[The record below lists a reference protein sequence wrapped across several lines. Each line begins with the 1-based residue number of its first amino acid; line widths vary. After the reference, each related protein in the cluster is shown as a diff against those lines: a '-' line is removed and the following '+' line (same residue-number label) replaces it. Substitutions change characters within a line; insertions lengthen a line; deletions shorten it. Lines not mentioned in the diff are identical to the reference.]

1 MLRTSYS
8 VHIKNDMHTHTYTNA
23 CNVFTHAH
31 IYIYLLCIYVLHHV
45 PRYNGDALGV
55 YWSAVDCDNATQVPI
70 HPSPLGCAS
79 HFFSRTITRGWEPFL
94 CTENT
99 LIYIYIYIYT
109 CIQYVNIH
117 TSYIH
122 IKMDLSDDRVP
133 RTWFILIMFPN
144 FQSPFRGSKISQR
157 IILLSCLVMSLETYT
172 NNMNLNGKF
181 LSIKNS
187 PTTAYPIYLQQIIP

>member
-1 MLRTSYS
+1 
-8 VHIKNDMHTHTYTNA
+8 MHVMYLPMHTYT
-23 CNVFTHAH
+23 
-31 IYIYLLCIYVLHHV
+31 YIYYVSMYYICHDTTAMLLVSVGLPLIVTT
-45 PRYNGDALGV
+45 PRRFP
-55 YWSAVDCDNATQVPI
+55 SI
-70 HPSPLGCAS
+70 HPHSDAHPTSFHAQSRVAES
-79 HFFSRTITRGWEPFL
+79 HFYVQKIHQ
-94 CTENT
+94 
-99 LIYIYIYIYT
+99 YVYIYT

-133 RTWFILIMFPN
+133 GTWFILIMFPN
-144 FQSPFRGSKISQR
+144 FQLPFRGSKISQR